1 MQAEKLIEKYY
12 SGQGELLE
20 LLLRHSR
27 DVRDK
32 ALEAARRHPELG
44 LDTGFVAEA
53 AMLHDIGVIFT
64 DAPGIHCYGSAPY
77 LYHGLL
83 GGALIRQLAKAGE
96 IPTDKAEAYARVC
109 ERHTG
114 AGITAGELMK
124 AGGDS
129 WLVKGSATIE
139 VGRVITAETVIN
151 TATDFFPETT
161 EEKLICWADKFFS
174 KSKPEREKTTE
185 QAIKSLA
192 KFGQEGVERFKEW
205 NEQFGN

>member
-12 SGQGELLE
+12 GGQGELLE
-20 LLLRHSR
+20 LLLRHSC

-44 LDTGFVAEA
+44 LDSDFVAEA

-64 DAPGIHCYGSAPY
+64 DAPGIHCHGTAPY

-83 GGALIRQLAKAGE
+83 GGAFIRQLAEAGE
-96 IPTDKAEAYARVC
+96 IPADKTEAYARVC

-124 AGGDS
+124 AGNGAQHIQ
-129 WLVKGSATIE
+129 GSATIGE
-139 VGRVITAETVIN
+139 GRVITVETEIN

-174 KSKPEREKTTE
+174 KSKPEKEKTTE

-205 NEQFGN
+205 NGLFEI